1 MRLQELTISMEM
13 CSISDKHVLLIAE
26 GLEKNKQMESLTLS
40 FWKYLIYNLVT
51 MCRKWASRLSSS
63 PSDKI

>member
-26 GLEKNKQMESLTLS
+26 GLEKNKQMKSLTIS

-51 MCRKWASRLSSS
+51 MCRK
-63 PSDKI
+63 